1 MHQRRRDEGE
11 SFFLKFTA
19 QCQSTTVVTSWQ
31 TPCGHC
37 PTLTCLSMTSAHSCF
52 SHPSSL
58 KAIRCC
64 MPVPEIRRFGILS
77 PIPQAVIPP
86 FDQLLESLTKT
97 WSCFFWQLT
106 PLEILDPSSNTSPST
121 SNPQAHSHL
130 HQPNLA
136 PPRCTLNWYASQAQ
150 EESSTW
156 SIIIGKLHNHTSTTD
171 NKRLTMYHINEFV
184 FMVLPC
190 YPNFFSL
197 VHVLLI
203 PTYQGTRRDFF
214 LLFFVCFGDNIS
226 CSWLVVI
233 QITTVYKF
241 NHFICS
247 LLLKNIP
254 GINSDSVCLPGGAF
268 VCLMWQCALPVLSPK
283 FPLHRTMCQLLP
295 ASPLMHHI
303 TPHTPIIV

>member
-64 MPVPEIRRFGILS
+64 MPVPEIRRFGVLS

-130 HQPNLA
+130 HQPNLV

-171 NKRLTMYHINEFV
+171 NKRLTMYHINELNSWFYHAIPIFFPWCMFYLFQHTRVQEGIFSYSFLFV
-184 FMVLPC
+184 LVII
-190 YPNFFSL
+190 SL
-197 VHVLLI
+197 AVGL
-203 PTYQGTRRDFF
+203 
-214 LLFFVCFGDNIS
+214 
-226 CSWLVVI
+226 WL
-233 QITTVYKF
+233 YK
-241 NHFICS
+241 
-247 LLLKNIP
+247 LLLST
-254 GINSDSVCLPGGAF
+254 NSITSY
-268 VCLMWQCALPVLSPK
+268 ALY
-283 FPLHRTMCQLLP
+283 C
-295 ASPLMHHI
+295 
-303 TPHTPIIV
+303 